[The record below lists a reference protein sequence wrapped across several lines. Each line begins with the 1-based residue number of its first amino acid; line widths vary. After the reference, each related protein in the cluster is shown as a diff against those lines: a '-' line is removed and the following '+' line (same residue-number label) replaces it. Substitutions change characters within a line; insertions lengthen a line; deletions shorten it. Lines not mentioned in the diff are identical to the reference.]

1 MASSRLLVL
10 TEKTLNSAG
19 LKKDWE
25 MLEKVTIKKTRE
37 SHKELRGL
45 DMPDDPRELVKA
57 LFEAANRKV
66 REKKL
71 RKGRQ
76 VA

>member
-1 MASSRLLVL
+1 MASNRLLAL
-10 TEKTLNSAG
+10 TGKTLYSAG

-25 MLEKVTIKKTRE
+25 MPEKVTTKKTRK
-37 SHKELRGL
+37 SHKDLRDL

-57 LFEAANRKV
+57 LFDAADRKV